1 MPTDVP
7 ANFSIVTL
15 GVTDLARSA
24 RFYADLGWEQ
34 RGDLADGIVWF
45 KTSGSWVGLFGHD
58 ALAEDARLAAVPVE
72 DLPAFRGITLAI
84 NLASENAVDLAF
96 ARVLLA
102 APRIALLEGPGT
114 LLGTDAAAHLIE
126 LLQERSITVV
136 TFASDEA
143 LAAHH
148 DQRLVLEAG
157 GLWSAQSIHIERAV
171 T

>member
-34 RGDLADGIVWF
+34 RGDLSDGIVWF

-72 DLPAFRGITLAI
+72 DLPAFRGVTLAI
-84 NLASENAVDLAF
+84 NLAAEAEVDRAFERVQEIGGRVVKPAERLSWGGYSGYFADPDGHLWEIAF
-96 ARVLLA
+96 A
-102 APRIALLEGPGT
+102 PMFPPDEHGRIEIGT
-114 LLGTDAAAHLIE
+114 P
-126 LLQERSITVV
+126 
-136 TFASDEA
+136 
-143 LAAHH
+143 
-148 DQRLVLEAG
+148 AG
-157 GLWSAQSIHIERAV
+157 
-171 T
+171 